1 MKSRILSL
9 LLSSAC
15 IVSVPVFAQGTQQ
28 PSAQATAKAGKLV
41 PVTEKDATWAANARK
56 AYPLDVCVASGE
68 KLGSMGKSPEYIYRV
83 DGQPD
88 RLVVFCCGGCEEDFL
103 KDPAKHFAKID
114 AASKTKGAVSS
125 TDKAENKG
133 KH

>member
-1 MKSRILSL
+1 MKSRILSF
-9 LLSSAC
+9 LLSSVCA
-15 IVSVPVFAQGTQQ
+15 VAVPVFAQGTQQ
-28 PSAQATAKAGKLV
+28 PTAQAAAKAGKLV

-68 KLGSMGKSPEYIYRV
+68 KLGTMGKSPEYIYRV

-88 RLVVFCCGGCEEDFL
+88 RLVVFCCAGCEEDFL
-103 KDPAKHFAKID
+103 KEPAKHLAKID
-114 AASKTKGAVSS
+114 AGAKGKGGA
-125 TDKAENKG
+125 TDKGEHKG